1 MELTEQLKKY
11 DDMITNLW
19 DKNKTILYSDSD
31 MPITLEQAIKSY
43 ETQKRNCE
51 NINETEKKEQ
61 NETVKKEQNE
71 AEKKEQ
77 FHSAYLDLVRYIYH
91 DHLYQKLL
99 SDALNNKNES
109 LSNIML
115 TYKAIDIN
123 CYQDDFYLAFDSL
136 ASIWNKYEHTSAQS
150 DSLWFSWE
158 IFKVLYSKYPVLCQK
173 AFPVVLF
180 ILADSYYDFC
190 KLCYTYKNHQN
201 LPEKISSQQEEKILS
216 LFYERISGDYWH
228 YYLFSLID
236 TKATYYSE
244 SSFNEGKKIFN
255 SLVNDAE
262 NIKIDYEKDSDPAEI
277 ISTYKGIT
285 SIVQKKYINRLKS
298 KNDRRKEKNS
308 SSPIITPG
316 ENLQAFLKFLHT
328 FTKNK
333 WCNYDTTFTL
343 YTLNHMSGWLNALL
357 LCKYKDINKFLCS
370 YYLMPELP
378 ATLFYV
384 TTHLLKHNDTAHHGF
399 RDSSQSSYDRQEEI
413 FLFTNFQIH
422 LQNSFELLD
431 HIDDEDDFSK
441 WYLSATEKDVSLM
454 TNNSKKIYRNM
465 LKYFIPNPKIDLT
478 SIINLLYCYIDLL
491 PQYE

>member
-11 DDMITNLW
+11 YDMITNLW
-19 DKNKTILYSDSD
+19 KKNKAILYSDYD
-31 MPITLEQAIKSY
+31 MPITLEQAINSY

-51 NINETEKKEQ
+51 NINE
-61 NETVKKEQNE
+61 

-77 FHSAYLDLVRYIYH
+77 FHSAYLHLIRHIYH

-99 SDALNNKNES
+99 SNALNNKNES

-115 TYKAIDIN
+115 PYKAIDIN
-123 CYQDDFYLAFDSL
+123 CYQDDFYLAFDAL
-136 ASIWNKYEHTSAQS
+136 ASIWNKYEYTSAQS

-201 LPEKISSQQEEKILS
+201 LPEKISSQQAEKILS

-236 TKATYYSE
+236 TKPTYYSE
-244 SSFNEGKKIFN
+244 SSFNEGKKIFE
-255 SLVNDAE
+255 SLVKNTE
-262 NIKIDYEKDSDPAEI
+262 NIIIDHGKDSDSAEI
-277 ISTYKGIT
+277 LSTYKEIT
-285 SIVQKKYINRLKS
+285 NIVQKKYMNRLKS
-298 KNDRRKEKNS
+298 KNDRRKEKTS

-316 ENLQAFLKFLHT
+316 ENLQSFLKFLHT

-333 WCNYDTTFTL
+333 WCSYDTPFTL
-343 YTLNHMSGWLNALL
+343 YTLNYMSGWLNVLL

-370 YYLMPELP
+370 YYLIPELP

-384 TTHLLKHNDTAHHGF
+384 TAHLFKHNDTSHHELW
-399 RDSSQSSYDRQEEI
+399 DSNQSINDKQEKI
-413 FLFTNFQIH
+413 SLFSDMHTH
-422 LQNSFELLD
+422 LQNTFELLNF
-431 HIDDEDDFSK
+431 IDDEDDFSK
-441 WYLSATEKDVSLM
+441 WYLSATEEELSLM
-454 TNNSKKIYRNM
+454 INSSTKIYGDM
-465 LKYFIPNPKIDLT
+465 LKKLKYNPRLDLT
-478 SIINLLYCYIDLL
+478 IIINLLSCYIDSFL
-491 PQYE
+491 PDK